1 MKLRNRPLR
10 NRSSS
15 SRYVLICCLT
25 IALVMSFKVSIK
37 AEELSIDKIGKDK
50 PAEKKKAASK
60 TNTIEQKILI
70 DAYILQADSFIK
82 KKYYVA
88 ALALLDFVKN
98 LDSSNKTAFALE
110 QRIKNDREKDIKK
123 YIQTATL
130 AEHKFDYAAALDSYY
145 SVLELNPFNK
155 AAIDYRRKLFKK
167 LSRNE
172 QLNLAIASYQQ
183 GNRTRARTLFEGA
196 VAIEPD
202 NQLALGYLRR
212 LDRSSS
218 KASAQIKTE
227 PATLETLQADKD
239 IWPLYLEGLKH
250 MRDKNYNEAIDAWEK
265 VLDAYPENLN
275 TINNINQASLRLKAE
290 EKN

>member
-1 MKLRNRPLR
+1 MKLRNQPVIM

-15 SRYVLICCLT
+15 SRHIVICCLVL
-25 IALVMSFKVSIK
+25 ALVISVQVSIK
-37 AEELSIDKIGKDK
+37 ADELLIDEVGRDK
-50 PAEKKKAASK
+50 QAEKEKAESK
-60 TNTIEQKILI
+60 ANANEQKILI

-98 LDSSNKTAFALE
+98 LDGSNKTAFALE

-123 YIQTATL
+123 YIQSATL
-130 AEHKFDYAAALDSYY
+130 AEHRFDYAAALDSYY
-145 SVLELNPFNK
+145 RVLELNPFNK
-155 AAIDYRRKLFKK
+155 SAIDYRRKLFKK

-172 QLNLAIASYQQ
+172 QLNLAIRNYQQ
-183 GNRTRARTLFEGA
+183 GNTNRAKDLFES
-196 VAIEPD
+196 VTKIEPD

-218 KASAQIKTE
+218 RASAQVNTE
-227 PATLETLQADKD
+227 PATLETLQADKI

-250 MRDKNYNEAIDAWEK
+250 MRDKKYSEAIEAWQK
-265 VLDAYPENLN
+265 VLKAYPDNLN
-275 TINNINQASLRLKAE
+275 TINNINQASLRL
-290 EKN
+290 

>member
-1 MKLRNRPLR
+1 MKLKNQSVS
-10 NRSSS
+10 NRSGISCNFLTCCL
-15 SRYVLICCLT
+15 VLIL
-25 IALVMSFKVSIK
+25 ALSSQVSIK
-37 AEELSIDKIGKDK
+37 AEELLIDKVGRDN
-50 PAEKKKAASK
+50 PAEKEKSK
-60 TNTIEQKILI
+60 TKLKTGDQKILI

-88 ALALLDFVKN
+88 ALSLLDFVKN
-98 LDSSNKTAFALE
+98 LDSSNKIAFALE
-110 QRIKNDREKDIKK
+110 QRIKNEREKDIKK
-123 YIQTATL
+123 YIQSATL

-145 SVLELNPFNK
+145 KVLELNPFNK

-172 QLNLAIASYQQ
+172 QLNLAIKSFQQ
-183 GNRTRARTLFEGA
+183 GKKSRAKTLFEGA

-218 KASAQIKTE
+218 QVRAQVNTE
-227 PATLETLQADKD
+227 PVTLETLQADKV

-250 MRDKNYNEAIDAWEK
+250 MRDKKYGAAIAAWQK
-265 VLDAYPENLN
+265 VLKVYPDNPN
-275 TINNINQASLRLKAE
+275 TLNNIDQASLRLKAE
-290 EKN
+290 KQN

>member
-25 IALVMSFKVSIK
+25 IALVLSFQVSIK
-37 AEELSIDKIGKDK
+37 AEELSIDKIGKAK

-130 AEHKFDYAAALDSYY
+130 AEHKFDYPAALDSYY
-145 SVLELNPFNK
+145 RVLELNPFNK

-172 QLNLAIASYQQ
+172 QLNLAIKSFQQ

-218 KASAQIKTE
+218 KASAPIKTE

-250 MRDKNYNEAIDAWEK
+250 MRDKKYTEAIDAWEK
-265 VLDAYPENLN
+265 VLDAYPDNLN